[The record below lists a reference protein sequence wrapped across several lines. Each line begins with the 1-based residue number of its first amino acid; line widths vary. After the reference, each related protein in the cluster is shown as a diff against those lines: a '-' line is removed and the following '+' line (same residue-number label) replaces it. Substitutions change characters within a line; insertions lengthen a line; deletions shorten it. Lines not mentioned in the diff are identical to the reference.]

1 MDAQFIVGDLEA
13 CGVKAAPVFR
23 DAVEHA
29 PTSHIVHNTFD
40 IVSNDRALPGCV
52 GRVAGERLS

>member
-1 MDAQFIVGDLEA
+1 MDAGFIIGDLEA

-29 PTSHIVHNTFD
+29 PTSHIVAQHLY

-52 GRVAGERLS
+52 G